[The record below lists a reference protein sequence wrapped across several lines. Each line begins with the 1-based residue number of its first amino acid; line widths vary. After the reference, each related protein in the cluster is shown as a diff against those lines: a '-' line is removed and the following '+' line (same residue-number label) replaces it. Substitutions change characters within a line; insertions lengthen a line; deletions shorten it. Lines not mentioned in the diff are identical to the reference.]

1 MTYLCYDT
9 ETTGTHDNAEIA
21 QLGMILY
28 GPDRRILG
36 EFKSLITP
44 DGWTMPEETQ
54 KFHTAHG
61 STVSQENCERYGISL
76 KSAIALFNNWLS
88 KADILIAFNQKYDLG
103 RMKYSAGRIG
113 VPLTHID
120 LKQIPC
126 AMEMA
131 SPICKIPPTESM
143 KKWGRGDQFKNPKLS
158 EAVKIILGRDMVGA
172 HDALADVREAAAVY
186 FHIID
191 MEDKNARK

>member
-1 MTYLCYDT
+1 MIYLAYDT

-28 GPDRRILG
+28 ADDRRVLG

-54 KFHTAHG
+54 KFHTKNG
-61 STVSQENCERYGISL
+61 STVSQENCELYGISL
-76 KSAIALFNNWLS
+76 KSALALFNNWLS
-88 KADILIAFNQKYDLG
+88 KADVLIAFNQKYDLA
-103 RMKYSAGRIG
+103 RIKYSAGRIG
-113 VPLTHID
+113 MEIKHLD
-120 LKQIPC
+120 LKALPC
-126 AMEMA
+126 AMEM
-131 SPICKIPPTESM
+131 STPIVKIPPTENM
-143 KKWGRGDQFKNPKLS
+143 IKWGRGDQFKNPKLA
-158 EAVKIILGRDMVGA
+158 EAVKFFFNREVEGA